1 MDEPFGA
8 LDPQTRWGM
17 QGMLL
22 DVSRVEDNTIL
33 FVTHDI
39 SEAVYLADSVYVLSS
54 RPARILHRVDVPFF
68 GPRDI
73 SLQSTNEFR
82 TVEKHLLDLL
92 YSPPA

>member
-1 MDEPFGA
+1 
-8 LDPQTRWGM
+8 M

-82 TVEKHLLDLL
+82 AVEKHLLDLL
-92 YSPPA
+92 YSPSA